1 MLDDNSNWVEW
12 GKLVVKWAEQPNTRP
27 TSVEELNNQMAAVG
41 VAASFSTDTF
51 KHLHMCQAHDDRTL
65 QIFLPT
71 AASVARRRQELASP
85 GGWKVPIYYK
95 DLAGI
100 TAFNVAQEDKE
111 DFMHCRI
118 GEYSIGQCG

>member
-27 TSVEELNNQMAAVG
+27 TSVEDLNNQMAAAG
-41 VAASFSTDTF
+41 VAASFSTEAFD
-51 KHLHMCQAHDDRTL
+51 HLHLCQAHDDRTL

-71 AASVARRRQELASP
+71 AASVARRRQELALP
-85 GGWKVPIYYK
+85 GGWKVPIYYHE
-95 DLAGI
+95 LANI
-100 TAFNVAQEDKE
+100 ASFNVAPDRKE
-111 DFMHCRI
+111 DFMYCRI